1 MRDGEYPLGWMGIRD
16 EVASVIVFL
25 CSVHDLL
32 VSGGHVE
39 VDSGRD
45 I

>member
-1 MRDGEYPLGWMGIRD
+1 MRDSEYPLGWMGIRD
-16 EVASVIVFL
+16 ELASVIVL
-25 CSVHDLL
+25 PCSVHDFL